1 MLTIT
6 TKSQNTVDAFKFLER
21 NQGQF
26 FTIKQVAEALGL
38 TSAQVTGGLTSLVK
52 KEVLTKTDLTVDG
65 KTYKGYS
72 YAAPAEFV
80 FEAPK
85 NMSDKAVQVL
95 QFLQANA
102 TSDLTAADIA
112 EHMQVQPIAVNGV
125 VNGLV
130 KKGYV
135 VRVEST
141 VEMPEGGTKTI
152 KFVNLTEE
160 GKSYEF

>member
-6 TKSQNTVDAFKFLER
+6 TKSQNTVDAYKFLER

-26 FTIKQVAEALGL
+26 FTIKQIAEALGL

-52 KEVLTKTDLTVDG
+52 KEVLTKTDLEVEG
-65 KTYKGYS
+65 KTYKAYS

-80 FEAPK
+80 FEEVK

-95 QFLQANA
+95 QFLQKNIG
-102 TSDLTAADIA
+102 TDLTAADIA
-112 EHMQVQPIAVNGV
+112 EHTGMVAIGVNGV

-130 KKGYV
+130 KKNLV
-135 VRVEST
+135 TRVEST
-141 VEMPEGGTKTI
+141 VEMPDSTSKTV
-152 KFVNLTEE
+152 KFIVLTDE
-160 GKSYEF
+160 GKSYSF

>member
-6 TKSQNTVDAFKFLER
+6 TKSQNTVDAFKFLES
-21 NQGQF
+21 NQGQY

-38 TSAQVTGGLTSLVK
+38 TSAQVTGGLTSLAK
-52 KEVLTKTDLTVDG
+52 KEVVSKTDLTVDG
-65 KTYKGYS
+65 KAYKGYA

-95 QFLQANA
+95 QFLQANPTA
-102 TSDLTAADIA
+102 DLTAADIA
-112 EHMQVQPIAVNGV
+112 EHMGIEPIAVNGV

-135 VRVEST
+135 IRVESS
-141 VEMPEGGTKTI
+141 VEMPEGGSKTI

-160 GKSYEF
+160 GKAYEF